1 MVKEIVKDII
11 FLSQKS
17 QPATIADKQIVQDLL
32 DTLQANIEECVGL
45 AANMIGESKRIIVVN
60 IGVVNIPMINPIITK
75 KSNPYQTAEGCLSLE
90 GMRRTTRYDMI
101 EVEYLDENF
110 KKKKQIFTKGTAQVI
125 QHEIDH
131 CDGIVI

>member
-1 MVKEIVKDII
+1 MHYGGKI
-11 FLSQKS
+11 
-17 QPATIADKQIVQDLL
+17 
-32 DTLQANIEECVGL
+32 NG
-45 AANMIGESKRIIVVN
+45 KRN
-60 IGVVNIPMINPIITK
+60 CK
-75 KSNPYQTAEGCLSLE
+75 GCLSLE

-101 EVEYLDENF
+101 EVEYLDEKF

>member
-101 EVEYLDENF
+101 EVEYLDEKF